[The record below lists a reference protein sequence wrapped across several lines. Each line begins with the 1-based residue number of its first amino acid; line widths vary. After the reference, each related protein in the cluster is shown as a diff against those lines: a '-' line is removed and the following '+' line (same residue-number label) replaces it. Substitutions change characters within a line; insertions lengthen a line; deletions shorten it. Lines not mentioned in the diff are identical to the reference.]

1 LAKGLSG
8 QVFVLP
14 DGRKLG
20 YTTVGKGAPV
30 FYFHGTSSSRLEVL
44 LLKELAQSALLQL
57 VCVDRPGYGRST
69 YRHRNNLADF
79 NDDLAALADHLKFE
93 SFRVLGW
100 SGGGAFALAY
110 TMLNPKR
117 VNSAVIAGTPN
128 LPFDAATAHNMP
140 FARYIMKIPWAG
152 NFSMRQ
158 LSRQL
163 LKANGNINAFLATPQ
178 GRHWLRGYTKRDL
191 TFFSNQNWMELMY
204 QAMVEAFRQ
213 GNEGVKAVVNE
224 HRIFLKPWNLPFA
237 NVEQGKLW
245 VWHGTEDLTCRVA
258 NAYAIAKA
266 VPNAQL
272 EVFEGAGH
280 CVMFENLDRL
290 SKILRTEC

>member
-1 LAKGLSG
+1 MAKGLSG

-20 YTTVGKGAPV
+20 YTTWGKGAPV

-44 LLKELAQSALLQL
+44 LLKELAQSVPVQL
-57 VCVDRPGYGRST
+57 VGVDRPGYGLST
-69 YRHRNNLADF
+69 YRHRSNLTDF
-79 NDDLAALADHLKFE
+79 NDDLTALADHFKFE
-93 SFRVLGW
+93 SFAVLGW

-110 TMLNPKR
+110 AVLNPKR
-117 VNSAVIAGTPN
+117 VSRALIAGTPS

-140 FARYIMKIPWAG
+140 FARYIMKIPYAG
-152 NFSMRQ
+152 NFAMRQ

-163 LKANGNINAFLATPQ
+163 LKGNGDIHAFLASPQ
-178 GRHWLRGYTKRDL
+178 GRQWLHGYTKRDL
-191 TFFSNQNWMELMY
+191 KFFSNRNWMELMY
-204 QAMVEAFRQ
+204 QAMVEAFHQ
-213 GNEGVKAVVNE
+213 GNEGVKAVVDE
-224 HRIFLKPWNLPFA
+224 HKIFLKPWNLPFA
-237 NVEQGKLW
+237 VVEEGKLW
-245 VWHGTEDLTCRVA
+245 VWHGKEDLTCRVA

-272 EVFEGAGH
+272 EVFERAGH

-290 SKILRTEC
+290 SKILHT